1 MSTRRSAQKN
11 NGSGFN
17 KKSATFLKS
26 TTAIVAALMLLPT
39 NVGAQDATPTNSWDY
54 DVVVGGN
61 VGKDTSTVGITDIT
75 VTGGNGFVEGNA
87 DIYDGHTVN
96 VTGDAGTTFAYRDNR
111 DNIDSTLNGNLNS
124 NIQVVI
130 IDKDGLFFGD
140 NFNADVQS
148 LVATTGD
155 ISVDNLM
162 DSNAD
167 LLISNVG
174 QGGSIVQNGTVT
186 VSEAGLAA
194 FVSPFVT
201 NNGVI
206 NATLGTVSF
215 AAGETVTL
223 DLYGDG
229 LVEVAV
235 EGELANALLEN
246 RGAILA
252 QGGRV
257 QITAIAAKD
266 TLSNLVNNT
275 GIIDVSSVEVD
286 GGKIVLS
293 GGDAGT
299 VRNAGLLRTSEGGS
313 VDIDAERFV
322 HEGDNFF
329 IIPQRKPDAPE
340 QELQFVDTVEV
351 IEVRPATLAAIETAG
366 GDVNIETSGDVI
378 IGSNGSYGGYETAA
392 VRNDGEQTTF
402 DGGAVIDADGG
413 DIKINNEGVFFSAF
427 ENTLRTSGEGS
438 ISVRQ
443 NQAEDDII
451 DVARTS
457 SFTAYPTP
465 IDDGIQNAIDAISN
479 TGTGTN
485 TVTVGAGSFG
495 AVEINHA
502 NLTLR
507 GANAGIHGS
516 DARGAETIIN
526 PNSPGIH
533 ITADNA
539 VVNGVAV
546 VGGTAEGILVDNAD
560 NVVVTNSVISGS
572 ATHGVSVV
580 RSNNVR
586 VRNNDISDTGEV
598 GVKARLSNDAV
609 IANNTIYDVATG
621 IQSDYGH
628 RARIVDNDISDVT
641 KEDNAK
647 SDAIRVN
654 GGQNVRINRNTI
666 SNINDDGIFVAD
678 ASGSLTIRGNEIVG
692 VGVTS
697 DTGSGIDIFASRA
710 DAVITDNIVAFA
722 ADDGIAIRSS
732 NADSSSV
739 IRRNIS
745 GFVNGSAITVDRN
758 ATIVQ
763 RNIAGLAGEH
773 AIFINKSQ
781 GVQIRGNLVGFT
793 DGDGIRLT
801 NSKNALVH
809 NNFATNVGGAGVFVK
824 FSNDSVVSNNEI
836 SESGTGIHS
845 EYSDRIKIDGNDI
858 SDITLNATD
867 ASDGIYIR
875 GGSSVEVANNII
887 TDVNDDG
894 IFIND
899 ASGTAKVRD
908 NTITNV
914 GLDIV
919 DSGNGIEFIFARGD
933 AIVSGNTV
941 SNVRDDGILFKES
954 RNDTG
959 SYDVLN
965 NVVTNTGENG
975 IKADKN
981 ARLIFGN
988 KVSVAGEDGITVA
1001 RSEGVIFDEN
1011 IVTDVEEHGIYVT
1024 RSNNAVLGEN
1034 TVTDAELNGIYVRL
1048 SNDARIVGNTVSD
1061 AGTGIRSAYGHRVD
1075 ISGNIISDITKNANS
1090 DADGIFVEGG
1100 SSAFVAG
1107 NTITDVNDEGIFLTN
1122 FTGHAVVNGN
1132 TVTNAGLN
1140 IPELG
1145 NGIELIF
1152 ANGTA
1157 DVIGNVVSNVRDNG
1171 IFVKQPQAGGTAFN
1185 VAGNTISNVGVDGIR
1200 IERNAALVANN
1211 TITAAGDDGIDVTNS
1226 VDAQIINNDVS
1237 DVQDTG
1243 ITVRLSNGVD
1253 VDDNDVSDAGTGIS
1267 VEYSNNA
1274 LIRGN
1279 DISDIRKNN
1288 TSAADGIY
1296 VEGGSNVGIF
1306 RNFVSNV
1313 NDDGIFV
1320 TNSSGNLRI
1329 IGNGVANVGQDISEL
1344 GNGIEV
1350 IFANGTANIDRNS
1363 VNGARDFGVLV
1374 KQSSVTGTSF
1384 DVTNNRVKNVGADGI
1399 NIDRNA
1405 NDVSDNTVRA
1415 AGDDGIDVTRSVGAN
1430 ISDNTVSDV
1439 QDTGITVRLSN
1450 DVDVDGNTVSDA
1462 GTGVKVAYSNNA
1474 DITNNEIFDIT
1485 KNNTS
1490 NADAVHVEGGSNI
1503 TVSGNAITNI
1513 NDDGIFLTNTSG
1525 TTNVFDN
1532 IINSV
1537 GQDITESGNAIE
1549 LIFTQGGANVHT
1561 NSITSARDTGILI
1574 KQSTSGS
1581 GPFVV
1586 DNNVISSVGASGID
1600 IDKNAASVSDNAV
1613 DTAGENGIIVR
1624 SSPGVQIVNNAI
1636 AITQEAG
1643 IRVRLSNDAVVT
1655 GNGVFYVG
1663 TGIRSDYSNRIQIS
1677 DNLIRDV
1684 VNRNDLFADGI
1695 HVSGGS
1701 SVVVSGNDI
1710 NYTNDDSIFVA
1721 NSTGTLVVDGNDVSN
1736 AGLDI
1741 DSFGNGIELLFTRGN
1756 AVVTNNTVDTVRDSG
1771 ILIKQTQPS
1780 AGSFV
1785 VTDNDVANSG
1795 VHGFYANGA
1804 NIDSIVFLG
1813 NTLTDNT
1820 FAQARFESG
1829 AIDMSDIT
1837 NPNVFLNTTGG
1848 PAVGL
1853 QFDKTTSSD
1862 LTIVGETL
1870 GATEFTG
1877 YTDVDSFYVRFEDGA
1892 ILSAPS
1898 TPIVI
1903 DANAVSFDGVIAD
1916 AFPGSILPA
1925 AQLQFIE
1932 DRLFDADD
1940 AAVNGRGQIF
1950 EPVAPTPA
1958 GITNLEDF
1966 LQTPE
1971 DSQSTSNNASLR
1983 INGLPPVSLA
1993 NVGDLN
1999 AVEPAAG
2006 DETGELNDI
2015 EPAAGD
2021 QQLAQV
2027 TCASDA
2033 ANAVGTASVSYVFGG
2048 SFEDSLAGAAAC
2060 SINAI

>member
-329 IIPQRKPDAPE
+329 IIPQRKPDAPV

-351 IEVRPATLAAIETAG
+351 IEVRPASLAAIETAG

-378 IGSNGSYGGYETAA
+378 IGSNGFVYPNVTA
-392 VRNDGEQTTF
+392 RSLEGEPTKF
-402 DGGAVIDADGG
+402 DGGAVINADGG
-413 DIKINNEGVFFSAF
+413 DININNDGVFYSAF
-427 ENTLRTSGEGS
+427 ENTLRTSGEGAV
-438 ISVRQ
+438 SVRQ
-443 NQAEDDII
+443 NAAESFVLGNADIYEGNSVNVQGSPSFRGI
-451 DVARTS
+451 SVSPPS
-457 SFTAYPTP
+457 S
-465 IDDGIQNAIDAISN
+465 IQNAIDAISN

-539 VVNGVAV
+539 VVNGVNV

-678 ASGSLTIRGNEIVG
+678 ASGSLTIRGNEIFD

-809 NNFATNVGGAGVFVK
+809 NNFATNVAGAGVFVK
-824 FSNDSVVSNNEI
+824 LSNDSVVSNNEI

-858 SDITLNATD
+858 SDITLNSTD
-867 ASDGIYIR
+867 ASDGVFIR
-875 GGSSVEVANNII
+875 GGSSVEV
-887 TDVNDDG
+887 
-894 IFIND
+894 
-899 ASGTAKVRD
+899 
-908 NTITNV
+908 TN
-914 GLDIV
+914 
-919 DSGNGIEFIFARGD
+919 
-933 AIVSGNTV
+933 
-941 SNVRDDGILFKES
+941 
-954 RNDTG
+954 
-959 SYDVLN
+959 
-965 NVVTNTGENG
+965 
-975 IKADKN
+975 
-981 ARLIFGN
+981 
-988 KVSVAGEDGITVA
+988 
-1001 RSEGVIFDEN
+1001 
-1011 IVTDVEEHGIYVT
+1011 
-1024 RSNNAVLGEN
+1024 
-1034 TVTDAELNGIYVRL
+1034 
-1048 SNDARIVGNTVSD
+1048 
-1061 AGTGIRSAYGHRVD
+1061 
-1075 ISGNIISDITKNANS
+1075 
-1090 DADGIFVEGG
+1090 
-1100 SSAFVAG
+1100 

-1157 DVIGNVVSNVRDNG
+1157 DVIGNQVSNVRDNG

-1185 VAGNTISNVGVDGIR
+1185 VTDNTISNVGVDGIR

-1350 IFANGTANIDRNS
+1350 IFANGTADIDRNS
-1363 VNGARDFGVLV
+1363 VNGARDFGIVV

-1490 NADAVHVEGGSNI
+1490 NADAVQVEGGRNI

-1549 LIFTQGGANVHT
+1549 LIFTQGAANVHT

-1574 KQSTSGS
+1574 KQSTAGS

-1600 IDKNAASVSDNAV
+1600 IDKNAASVSNNAV
-1613 DTAGENGIIVR
+1613 DSAGENGIIVR
-1624 SSPGVQIVNNAI
+1624 RSPGVQIVNNVI

-1820 FAQARFESG
+1820 LAQARFESG